1 MEGTSRFGLEFN
13 SVLMNTSNETTSGS
27 AKAEIDTFHPFTF
40 YFTGICIIVGLL
52 GNTTSIIVFLKAR
65 VSEGA
70 CTVRYYLIALAL
82 SDNTVLIAEAFVW
95 LADIKITWIHKFDAL
110 CKGAYYFRYAGR
122 MWSAFLTLT
131 ITAERYLFVA
141 YPLKSSSLRTTNW
154 CRIGILVTAHISFSL
169 ASYALFLIGTSP
181 NQRCIIYNDKKETFV
196 IVDIIISR
204 CLADVII
211 GSAIFIL
218 TGFVI
223 RSLLKARHAR
233 ENTLNGGCSFTRR
246 QTREFQITIM
256 LITIAILFVL
266 MKVPYTFT
274 YYLSFKWNT
283 EWRKTVENQLV
294 GIKEVNDIA
303 GALVNLNYS
312 INFFVYFIFVRSF
325 RENLFELVACRKD
338 DRSSVLSD
346 TTKPMEAYKLTTN
359 C

>member
-1 MEGTSRFGLEFN
+1 MEDTSRFGPEFN
-13 SVLMNTSNETTSGS
+13 TISVNTSNVTTLESTP
-27 AKAEIDTFHPFTF
+27 ADIDTVHPFTF

-65 VSEGA
+65 VSESA
-70 CTVRYYLIALAL
+70 CTVRYYLIALAF

-95 LADIKITWIHKFDAL
+95 LADIRITWIHKIDVL
-110 CKGAYYFRYAGR
+110 CKGVYYFRYAGR

-141 YPLKSSSLRTTNW
+141 YPLKSSSLRTANW
-154 CRIGILVTAHISFSL
+154 CRIGILVTAYISFSL
-169 ASYALFLIGTSP
+169 AIYALFLIGTST
-181 NQRCIIYNDKKETFV
+181 NHRCIIYNNKKETFV

-218 TGFVI
+218 TGFMI

-266 MKVPYTFT
+266 VKVPYTFT
-274 YYLSFKWNT
+274 YYLSFKYNT
-283 EWRKTVENQLV
+283 EWGKIVSNQLV
-294 GIKEVNDIA
+294 GIKEVNDMA
-303 GALVNLNYS
+303 GALVTLNYS
-312 INFFVYFIFVRSF
+312 INFFVYFFFVRSF
-325 RENLFELVACRKD
+325 RENLFKLVACRKG
-338 DRSSVLSD
+338 DRSSMFSD
-346 TTKPMEAYKLTTN
+346 TMKSVESSKLTTN